1 MRDMLDRERI
11 VALLGELAGRL
22 NSRGLEADL
31 YVVGGTAMALA
42 YDRLRVTRDIDAVGE
57 PMAAIEAEAREMAA
71 IHHDL
76 PADWLSARVMP
87 LLPRSFDADRIEALA
102 WPGLT
107 VNVAS
112 PRRLLA
118 MKVRAGRY
126 DRDLQDIWVLC
137 QVLELVRLEQVW
149 DIVDEVWG
157 AGMLREDVAL
167 LVGDYLRAR
176 GLCDEHE

>member
-1 MRDMLDRERI
+1 MLDRGRI

-57 PMAAIEAEAREMAA
+57 PMAVIEAEAREMAA
-71 IHHDL
+71 IHRDL

-137 QVLELVRLEQVW
+137 QVLELVRLDQVW
-149 DIVDEVWG
+149 DIVEEVWG
-157 AGMLREDVAL
+157 SGMLRDDVAL

-176 GLCDEHE
+176 GLRDEP

>member
-1 MRDMLDRERI
+1 MSDMLDRRRI

-42 YDRLRVTRDIDAVGE
+42 YDRLRVTRDIDSVGE
-57 PMAAIEAEAREMAA
+57 PMAVIEAEAREMAA
-71 IHHDL
+71 IHRDL

-137 QVLELVRLEQVW
+137 QVLELVRLDQVW
-149 DIVDEVWG
+149 DIVEEVWG
-157 AGMLREDVAL
+157 SGMLRDDVAL

-176 GLCDEHE
+176 GLRDEP

>member
-1 MRDMLDRERI
+1 MLDRERI
-11 VALLGELAGRL
+11 VALLGELGGRL

-57 PMAAIEAEAREMAA
+57 PRAAIEAEAREMAA
-71 IHHDL
+71 IHRDL

-176 GLCDEHE
+176 GLCDEH

>member
-1 MRDMLDRERI
+1 MTDMLDRERI
-11 VALLGELAGRL
+11 VALLGELGGRL

-71 IHHDL
+71 IHRDL

-118 MKVRAGRY
+118 MKVRARRY
-126 DRDLQDIWVLC
+126 DRDLQDIWILC

-176 GLCDEHE
+176 GLCDEH

>member
-1 MRDMLDRERI
+1 MIDRERI

-71 IHHDL
+71 VHHDL

-176 GLCDEHE
+176 GLCDEHA

>member
-1 MRDMLDRERI
+1 MLDRERI
-11 VALLGELAGRL
+11 VALLGELGGRL

-71 IHHDL
+71 IHRDL

-176 GLCDEHE
+176 GLCDEH

>member
-1 MRDMLDRERI
+1 MSDMLDRGRI

-57 PMAAIEAEAREMAA
+57 PMAVIEAEAREMAA
-71 IHHDL
+71 LHRDL

-137 QVLELVRLEQVW
+137 QVLELVRLDQVW
-149 DIVDEVWG
+149 DIVEEVWG
-157 AGMLREDVAL
+157 SGMLRDDVAL

-176 GLCDEHE
+176 GLRDEP

>member
-71 IHHDL
+71 VHHDL
-76 PADWLSARVMP
+76 PADWLSAQVMP

>member
-1 MRDMLDRERI
+1 MTDMLDRERI

-71 IHHDL
+71 IHRDL

-176 GLCDEHE
+176 GLCDEHQ

>member
-1 MRDMLDRERI
+1 MLDRERI
-11 VALLGELAGRL
+11 VALLGELGGRL

-71 IHHDL
+71 IHRDL
-76 PADWLSARVMP
+76 PADWLIARVMP

-102 WPGLT
+102 WPGLS

-126 DRDLQDIWVLC
+126 DRDLQDIWILC

-157 AGMLREDVAL
+157 AGMLREDVDIGPHNWLAT
-167 LVGDYLRAR
+167 G
-176 GLCDEHE
+176 

>member
-1 MRDMLDRERI
+1 MNGFLDRERI

-22 NSRGLEADL
+22 EARGLEADL

-57 PMAAIEAEAREMAA
+57 PMAAIEAEAREMAGV
-71 IHHDL
+71 HRDL

-102 WPGLT
+102 WPGLS

-126 DRDLQDIWVLC
+126 DRDLEDIWILC
-137 QVLELVRLEQVW
+137 QVLELVRLEQIW

-176 GLCDEHE
+176 GLCDER

>member
-1 MRDMLDRERI
+1 MLDRERI

-71 IHHDL
+71 VHHDL
-76 PADWLSARVMP
+76 PADWLSAQVMP

>member
-1 MRDMLDRERI
+1 VSDMLDRGRI

-57 PMAAIEAEAREMAA
+57 PMAVIEAEAREMAA
-71 IHHDL
+71 IHRDL

-137 QVLELVRLEQVW
+137 QVLELVRLDQVW
-149 DIVDEVWG
+149 DIVEEVWG
-157 AGMLREDVAL
+157 SGMLRDDVAL

-176 GLCDEHE
+176 GLRDEP